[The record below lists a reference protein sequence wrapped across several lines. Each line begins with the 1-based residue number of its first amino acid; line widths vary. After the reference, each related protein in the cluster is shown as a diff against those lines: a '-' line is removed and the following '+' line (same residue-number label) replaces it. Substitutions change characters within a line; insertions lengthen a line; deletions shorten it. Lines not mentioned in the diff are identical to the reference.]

1 MENMYGYIL
10 AVLAAALIMY
20 IPFPAALVWLWKRQF
35 RNMIARAG
43 AVSITFD
50 DGPDP
55 AATRPILDLL
65 DSAGIRATFFLTG
78 EAVHAHPG
86 IVREILS
93 RGHEIGEHGYYHYHP
108 WKTGPAAT
116 FEDLVKSAGEIGAF
130 GGAWQRLFRPPYGK
144 LNLAGLLYTVLTHRE
159 KVFWTIDPADYRAET
174 PEQII
179 RFLKVRVKP
188 GSVILLHDS
197 RRNGRD
203 PLVTVRALKEVLA
216 FVAGQGFRVVP
227 VGTVLKEAGWGR
239 KPVQEREID

>member
-1 MENMYGYIL
+1 MYGYIL
-10 AVLAAALIMY
+10 AALAAALIMY
-20 IPFPAALVWLWKRQF
+20 IPFPAALVWLWKRRF
-35 RNMIARAG
+35 RNRIARAG

-65 DSAGIRATFFLTG
+65 DSAGVRATFFVTG

-93 RGHEIGEHGYYHYHP
+93 RRHEIGEHGYYHCHP

-116 FEDLVKSAGEIGAF
+116 FEDLAKSAGEIGSF
-130 GGAWQRLFRPPYGK
+130 GGARQRLFRPPYGK
-144 LNLAGLLYTVLTHRE
+144 LNLAGLLYVMLTRRRT
-159 KVFWTIDPADYRAET
+159 VFWTIDPEDYRAET
-174 PEQII
+174 PEQVVG
-179 RFLKVRVKP
+179 FLKARVKP

-216 FVAGQGFRVVP
+216 FVVGQGFRVMP
-227 VGTVLKEAGWGR
+227 VGAVLKEAGAGE
-239 KPVQEREID
+239 KSVQAAGN